1 MTSVMTSRERVINS
15 CQRKGYD
22 RIPIKHEG
30 TPEVNQMIK
39 EHFGL
44 KNDEQMLLVLGDD
57 FRYIEP
63 GYIGP
68 ELKTFP
74 DGSIEGYF
82 GERYKY
88 IQFEGGKYPEP
99 VYQPFAG
106 ISELKDLDRSHFP
119 SADWFDYSKVYQDAK
134 TIRDKGFAVCI
145 GTAGDMDFINGISRA
160 RGMEEVLM
168 DLMDDNPV
176 FLEIMEARFRFYYDL
191 QEMILKEARG
201 LDRLCPCRRRP
212 GEPEGTDDKHGG
224 V

>member
-1 MTSVMTSRERVINS
+1 MPPEMTSRERVLNA
-15 CQRKGYD
+15 CNRKGYD

-30 TPEVNQMIK
+30 TPEINQMIK

-44 KNDEQMLLVLGDD
+44 KNDEQMLIVLGDD
-57 FRYIEP
+57 FRYVEP
-63 GYIGP
+63 EYIGP

-88 IQFEGGKYPEP
+88 IQFEGGRYPEP

-106 ISELKDLDRSHFP
+106 ITEIKDLDKSHFP
-119 SADWFDYSKVYQDAK
+119 SANWFDYSNIFNDAK
-134 TIRDKGFAVCI
+134 SIHDKGFAVCM

-168 DLMDDNPV
+168 DLVDNNEV
-176 FLEIMEARFRFYYDL
+176 FLEIMDARFKFYYDS
-191 QEMILKEARG
+191 QENILKES
-201 LDRLCPCRRRP
+201 
-212 GEPEGTDDKHGG
+212 K
-224 V
+224 